1 MERLIF
7 YVSLQLSS
15 EMITSVLITAIE
27 FEECLVCCNADQLVY
42 PLGDF
47 LYDDAY
53 GF

>member
-27 FEECLVCCNADQLVY
+27 FEGYIVCCNADQLGVSN
-42 PLGDF
+42 GRF
-47 LYDDAY
+47 LI
-53 GF
+53 